1 VSPAAPKIFISY
13 RREETA
19 GHAGR
24 LYDAMVERFGEG
36 NIFVDVELA
45 PGIDFVERIREAIGG
60 CRALIVMMGPRWA
73 TLANGSGPRIADPED
88 FVRLEVE
95 TALLRPEVTVI
106 PVLVGGAQ
114 MPDPQDLPE
123 GLRPLTRLNALELS
137 DLRWRYDIGRLYAAL
152 DELVEDVTPLPGPSS
167 PAPTRLPRT
176 ARLVAEGMLVAGA
189 AALVARSLADPISA
203 AAEATDV
210 EKITAATLRR
220 TVTWAALGAALAA
233 WLSFVRG
240 EVRLLANRLLLGLVI
255 GALAGALGGLVDNL
269 PRHLPDPALSQ
280 ETIRTISIAG
290 FAVGGGLIGVL
301 LGALWTPRSI
311 AIGFLAGV
319 AAGALARLFWNGV
332 GWTSDS
338 ALQSGASIG
347 IQCLLIVALILAALA
362 ALSTQPQSPP
372 AAQGAGPGRAAAGG
386 ERI

>member
-1 VSPAAPKIFISY
+1 VSPAEPKIFISY

-24 LYDAMVERFGEG
+24 LYDAMVERFGEAS
-36 NIFVDVELA
+36 IFVDVELA

-60 CRALIVMMGPRWA
+60 CRALIVMIGPRWA
-73 TLANGSGPRIADPED
+73 TLTNGGGPRLGDPDD

-95 TALLRPEVTVI
+95 TALRRPDVTVI

-114 MPDPQDLPE
+114 MPDPQELPE

-137 DLRWRYDIGRLYAAL
+137 DLRWRYDIGRLHTAL
-152 DELVEDVTPLPGPSS
+152 DELLADARPQPGPSS
-167 PAPTRLPRT
+167 PSAVRLPRT
-176 ARLVAEGMLVAGA
+176 VRLVAEGMLVAGA

-203 AAEATDV
+203 AAEATDA
-210 EKITAATLRR
+210 EKIAAATLRR

-240 EVRLLANRLLLGLVI
+240 EVRLLANRLLLGLAI
-255 GALAGALGGLVDNL
+255 GALGGALGGLVENL
-269 PRHLPDPALSQ
+269 PRYLPDPALSQ

-311 AIGFLAGV
+311 AIGFLAGLV
-319 AAGALARLFWNGV
+319 AGALARMFWNEV

-338 ALQSGASIG
+338 ALQSGGSIG

-362 ALSTQPQSPP
+362 ALSTQPQSPL
-372 AAQGAGPGRAAAGG
+372 AAEGSGAGRAATGG
-386 ERI
+386 GRI